1 MAGTYFTGNNRHKGF
16 AKIVEDIDGLLKLEP
31 RTPDA

>member
-16 AKIVEDIDGLLKLEP
+16 DKIIEDIERLLKLSP
-31 RTPDA
+31 QARGA